1 MKLQQFTPS
10 EIYKI
15 IYKRIFL
22 TPFWFRALFTQ
33 KLNMKKQK
41 HNEEQSEVIEPVM
54 NNEDVQ
60 AAESAETTE
69 TTETKESTQTTE
81 QAADQIEDEL
91 GQITQKC
98 VELND
103 KNLRLMA
110 EFDNYRKRTLK
121 ERMDLLKTAS
131 EGVLVNMLPLVDDF
145 ERAMKA
151 METSEDVQAVKD
163 GVELIYSKFIAFLLQ
178 NGVKAIPDKNE
189 TFDTEFHEAITTFPA
204 PSEELKGKI
213 IDCASKGYTL
223 NEKVIRFSKVV
234 VGE

>member
-1 MKLQQFTPS
+1 
-10 EIYKI
+10 
-15 IYKRIFL
+15 
-22 TPFWFRALFTQ
+22 
-33 KLNMKKQK
+33 
-41 HNEEQSEVIEPVM
+41 
-54 NNEDVQ
+54 
-60 AAESAETTE
+60 
-69 TTETKESTQTTE
+69 
-81 QAADQIEDEL
+81 
-91 GQITQKC
+91 
-98 VELND
+98 
-103 KNLRLMA
+103 
-110 EFDNYRKRTLK
+110 
-121 ERMDLLKTAS
+121 
-131 EGVLVNMLPLVDDF
+131 LVNMLPLVDDF